1 MSTLTANRP
10 RPAARAEQST
20 EVLVDRLFA
29 RISEVSSIPD
39 VALGIIRLA
48 NDPASEAE
56 DLLQA
61 IQQDA
66 ALALRIMRTVNSSFY
81 GLPRQV
87 ADLKRA
93 ITLLG
98 FKEIRNLVLSAYV
111 ADLFRARG
119 GHGTYTRR
127 GLWNHLVGVGAVARL
142 IARACAQVPPQEA
155 YLAGLL
161 HDVGL
166 ILLDQYLHRP
176 FCQVV
181 DALRGDRPICE
192 VEREILGFD
201 HAVLGE
207 YVAAR
212 WQLPEPLT
220 TAIRYHHEADRYDGP
235 QAAIVHVVA
244 LANTLSHRKGRTSL
258 GVRDADLP
266 SPQTFAALE
275 LREQEV
281 AEIWERVDEV
291 LQAADAMAGL

>member
-10 RPAARAEQST
+10 RLAARAEQST

-111 ADLFRARG
+111 ADLFRAGG
-119 GHGTYTRR
+119 GHGTYSRR

-142 IARACAQVPPQEA
+142 IARVGAQVPPQEA

-181 DALRGDRPICE
+181 DALGGDRPICE

-201 HAVLGE
+201 HALLGQ

-220 TAIRYHHEADRYDGP
+220 TAVRHHHEADRYDGP
-235 QAAIVHVVA
+235 QGAIVHVVA

-281 AEIWERVDEV
+281 AEIWERVDEA